1 MQTSTYEIQELV
13 ELTGVPRRNIY
24 FYVQQGLL
32 PPPAGAGLAARYN
45 AEHLLR
51 LRLLPLLRR
60 KGLKLD
66 QIRLELDS
74 MDAAEMQALLERE
87 QEEPGNRAPEAVPPP
102 LAAGL
107 ACTRYDLP
115 GGILLLVPAGLP
127 ARHRALVEELLA
139 VGGIREQG
147 RGIHHRAQCAQRR

>member
-24 FYVQQGLL
+24 FYVQQG
-32 PPPAGAGLAARYN
+32 
-45 AEHLLR
+45 
-51 LRLLPLLRR
+51 LLPLLRR

-115 GGILLLVPAGLP
+115 GASCCSCPPVCP
-127 ARHRALVEELLA
+127 LA
-139 VGGIREQG
+139 TGHWWKNCWRWGG
-147 RGIHHRAQCAQRR
+147 